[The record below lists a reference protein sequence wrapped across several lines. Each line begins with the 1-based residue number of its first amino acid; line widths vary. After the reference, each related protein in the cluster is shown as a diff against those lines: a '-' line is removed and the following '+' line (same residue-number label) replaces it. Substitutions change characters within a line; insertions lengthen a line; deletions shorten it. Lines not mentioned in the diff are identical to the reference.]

1 MAASAWALYDK
12 AKKSLGD
19 GTIDLDTH
27 AFKAVLCSSASNA
40 ATLTIE
46 DYTSLTNEL
55 ATANGYTN
63 GGTALTSVTWSESS
77 GTVTF
82 DSADITWTASGG
94 SITARY
100 CVIYDDTASPKKL
113 LCYTLLDTTPADVT
127 ATAGTPFTIQ
137 ISASGI
143 FRST

>member
-1 MAASAWALYDK
+1 MTASAWALYNK
-12 AKKSLGD
+12 AKKLIGD

-27 AFKAVLCSSASNA
+27 TFKAVLCTSASNA

-55 ATANGYTN
+55 STANGYTN
-63 GGTALTSVTWSESS
+63 GGQSLASVTWAESA
-77 GTVTF
+77 GTTTF

-94 SITARY
+94 SITARF

-127 ATAGTPFTIQ
+127 VTDGNVLTIQ
-137 ISASGI
+137 INASGI
-143 FRST
+143 FRAT